1 MGSNLTSIRDIVK
14 EAGRRQG
21 ISLSRLANI
30 LNVNHVYL
38 FSVLSG
44 KKISRPLICKIAETL
59 HVPDLPEKYE
69 IYLAERRVE
78 SKGAKPTPSK
88 KGSKKPNPIKE
99 VKP

>member
-1 MGSNLTSIRDIVK
+1 MGSNLIRDIVK

-21 ISLSRLANI
+21 ISLSKLANI

-38 FSVLSG
+38 FGVLSG
-44 KKISRPLICKIAETL
+44 KKISRPLIRRIARTL
-59 HVPDLPEKYE
+59 HLPDLPEKYE
-69 IYLAERRVE
+69 MFLSQRHVE
-78 SKGAKPTPSK
+78 SKDAKPTPSK